1 MGNRK
6 QHDFGDLKGKVA
18 VLTGGTGIIGGAL
31 ARALGAA
38 GVQLVVAG
46 RDRTK
51 AEAIAAQIVQE
62 TGGTVIGLGF
72 DVLDRPSLEAAREEI
87 HRRLGPVDLLINGA
101 GGNKPTATTAA
112 EWMTSSAPAER
123 SSSFFGLD
131 PEAFDGVFRLN
142 FTGTLLPTQVFGQ
155 DMVGR
160 GGVILNISSMSAY
173 RPLTKVA
180 AYSASKSAINNFTQW
195 LAVHLAPQNIRVN
208 ALAPGFF
215 LTEQN
220 RFILIDEKT
229 GEKSPRARKIVAGTP
244 MGRFG
249 EVEELEGATLF
260 LLSDLSKFVTGIVL
274 PVDGGFSAYSGV

>member
-1 MGNRK
+1 VKR
-6 QHDFGDLKGKVA
+6 DFADLKGKVG
-18 VLTGGTGIIGGAL
+18 VLTGGTGVIGGAL
-31 ARALGAA
+31 ARALASA
-38 GVQLVVAG
+38 GVKLVVAG

-51 AEAIAAQIVQE
+51 AEGIAKEVANE

-72 DVLDRPSLEAAREEI
+72 DVLDRASLETARAEI
-87 HRRLGPVDLLINGA
+87 HQRLGQIDLLINGA
-101 GGNKPTATTAA
+101 GGNKPAATTGVETMVSA
-112 EWMTSSAPAER
+112 APADR
-123 SSSFFGLD
+123 AASFFGLD
-131 PEAFDGVFRLN
+131 PDAFDGVFRLN

-160 GGVILNISSMSAY
+160 GGVVLNISSMGAL
-173 RPLTKVA
+173 RPLTKVG

-195 LAVHLAPQNIRVN
+195 LAVHLAPQKIRVN

-220 RFILIDEKT
+220 RYILLDEKT
-229 GEKSPRARKIVAGTP
+229 GAKLPRAQKITSGTP

-260 LLSDLSKFVTGIVL
+260 LLSDLSRFVTGIVL
-274 PVDGGFSAYSGV
+274 PVDGGFSAYAGV

>member
-1 MGNRK
+1 MKR
-6 QHDFGDLKGKVA
+6 DFGDLKGKVA

-31 ARALGAA
+31 ARALASA
-38 GVQLVVAG
+38 GVKVAIAG

-51 AEAIAAQIVQE
+51 SETIAAVIAKE
-62 TGGTVIGLGF
+62 TGGTVLGLGF
-72 DVLDRPSLEAAREEI
+72 DVLDRASLETAREEI
-87 HRRLGPVDLLINGA
+87 HQKFGLIDLLINGA
-101 GGNKPTATTAA
+101 GGNKPAATTGA
-112 EWMTSSAPAER
+112 EFMTSAAQTDRPA
-123 SSSFFGLD
+123 SFFGLD

-142 FTGTLLPTQVFGQ
+142 FTGTLLPTQVFAQ
-155 DMVGR
+155 DMAGR
-160 GGVILNISSMSAY
+160 GGVVLNISSMSAY

-180 AYSASKSAINNFTQW
+180 AYSASKSAVNNFTQW

-220 RFILIDEKT
+220 RYILTDEKT
-229 GEKSPRARKIVAGTP
+229 GEKTPRARKIVAGTP

-260 LLSDLSKFVTGIVL
+260 LLSDLSRFVTGIVL

>member
-1 MGNRK
+1 MGDHKIR
-6 QHDFGDLKGKVA
+6 DFGDLAGKVA

-31 ARALGAA
+31 ARALASA
-38 GVQLVVAG
+38 GVKLVVAG
-46 RDRTK
+46 RDRSK
-51 AEAIAAQIVQE
+51 AEAIAATIVQE
-62 TGGTVIGLGF
+62 TKGTVIGLGF
-72 DVLDRPSLEAAREEI
+72 DVLDRPSLEAARLEI
-87 HRRLGPVDLLINGA
+87 HERLGLVDLLINGA
-101 GGNKPTATTAA
+101 GGNKPTATTGV
-112 EWMTSSAPAER
+112 EFMTSAAPADR
-123 SSSFFGLD
+123 PTSFFGLD
-131 PEAFDGVFRLN
+131 PDAFDGVFRLN
-142 FTGTLLPTQVFGQ
+142 FTGTLLPTQVFAQ

-160 GGVILNISSMSAY
+160 GGVVLNISSMSAY
-173 RPLTKVA
+173 RPLTKVG

-208 ALAPGFF
+208 AVAPGFF

-220 RFILIDEKT
+220 RFILTDEKT
-229 GEKSPRARKIVAGTP
+229 GEKTPRARKIVAGTP